1 MIIVEP
7 GNPTAPEV
15 TALLQQS
22 HEMMEALFPSDSNHY
37 LSVEALMAPHIHFFT
52 AREREQ
58 VLGTAALAVM
68 AGYGEVKSMYVT
80 EAARRRGVGDALLRQ
95 VEDQARA
102 LKLPLLR
109 LETGNKLNAAARLY
123 GRHGFEFC
131 DAFGAYDASP
141 SNLFMEKRLD

>member
-7 GNPTAPEV
+7 GNPTSPEV
-15 TALLQQS
+15 TALLRQS

-37 LSVEALMAPHIHFFT
+37 LSVGELQAPHIHFFT
-52 AREREQ
+52 ARDRDGL
-58 VLGTAALAVM
+58 LGTAALAVM
-68 AGYGEVKSMYVT
+68 DGYGEVKSMFVAET
-80 EAARRRGVGDALLRQ
+80 ARRRGVGDALLRQ

-131 DAFGAYDASP
+131 DAFGDYEASA